1 MFCPLLSHLPITLLE
16 YILCWRSSKKLSSRK
31 YFCNSTTPSYI
42 GKPANEVTLQSW
54 AAFNSLEALILKF
67 CQPLCLFADRSVCF
81 VMSYVRILG
90 GTAAV
95 SGGLYA
101 YYRFRDSGQ
110 QVCKLRKLYICLY
123 VSFLVSCSLAV
134 FFCIEFYGSLNIV
147 KHSVTLCLMC
157 YNEHVLF

>member
-1 MFCPLLSHLPITLLE
+1 MALYFLIYPLPYWNIFFVGD
-16 YILCWRSSKKLSSRK
+16 RPKSSLAEIF
-31 YFCNSTTPSYI
+31 FCNSATPSYI

-54 AAFNSLEALILKF
+54 AAFNSLEASILTF
-67 CQPLCLFADRSVCF
+67 SQPLCLFADRSVCF

-110 QVCKLRKLYICLY
+110 QVCKLHKLYICLY

-134 FFCIEFYGSLNIV
+134 FFASNFMG
-147 KHSVTLCLMC
+147 H
-157 YNEHVLF
+157 

>member
-1 MFCPLLSHLPITLLE
+1 MFGPLLSHLPITHWN
-16 YILCWRSSKKLSSRK
+16 IFFVGDRPKSSLAENF
-31 YFCNSTTPSYI
+31 FCNSATPSYI

-110 QVCKLRKLYICLY
+110 QVCKLHKLYICLY

-134 FFCIEFYGSLNIV
+134 FFASNFMG
-147 KHSVTLCLMC
+147 H
-157 YNEHVLF
+157 